1 MPKKTNAPKRAEL
14 REDYVHDRV
23 VIIAPKR
30 SMRPHDVIVHQEVPV
45 SEKNC
50 PFCNE
55 PIVSEPGVLHIGTPK
70 KWRIKVIKNDFPV
83 VTKNNPDVYGTQE
96 VVLETPW
103 HNKELAQFSIDHIR
117 VLFEVYAQRTKTI
130 SRDKKINYIL
140 IFKNNGG
147 VAGQSLMHAHSQ
159 IFATKILP
167 PHIVS
172 KLSRAAEYETLHGS
186 CYYCD
191 LMRDKRV
198 ARRKIYSDKYVMAFT
213 PYASIYNYEA
223 WILPKRHIDNIT
235 QLTKKEHTSIAKA
248 LKGLLQ
254 ALNSMQLPY
263 NFYMHQVL
271 TNDNEHFYL
280 RIAPRRD
287 IWAGIELGSRLIINT
302 IPPEDAAKFYRKFVL
317 R

>member
-1 MPKKTNAPKRAEL
+1 MATRITKPEF
-14 REDYVHDRV
+14 REDYVHDRA

-30 SMRPHDVIVHQEVPV
+30 SMRPHDVVTHQDVPV
-45 SEKNC
+45 SSKNC

-55 PIVSEPGVLHIGTPK
+55 PIVSKAGVFHVGTEK
-70 KWRIKVIKNDFPV
+70 KWRVKVIKNDFPV
-83 VTKNNPDVYGTQE
+83 VSKQNPHVYGTQE

-103 HNKELAQFSIDHIR
+103 HNKELAEFSVDHIS
-117 VLFEVYAQRTKTI
+117 VLLGVYAQRTQALA
-130 SRDKKINYIL
+130 RDKKIKYIL

-159 IFATKILP
+159 IFATEIVP

-172 KLSRAAEYETLHGS
+172 KLARAAEYETKHGH
-186 CYYCD
+186 CYYCN
-191 LMRDKRV
+191 LIREKRM
-198 ARRKIYSDKYVMAFT
+198 APRKIFQNKHIVAFT
-213 PYASIYNYEA
+213 PYASLYNYEA
-223 WILPKRHIDNIT
+223 WIFPKRHVDNIT
-235 QLTKKEHTSIAKA
+235 QLTGDERKSIAKS
-248 LKGLLQ
+248 LKGMLMG
-254 ALNSMQLPY
+254 LNSMQLPY

-271 TNDNEHFYL
+271 TNDNEHLYL

-302 IPPEDAAKFYRKFVL
+302 VPPEEAARFYRKHIL

>member
-1 MPKKTNAPKRAEL
+1 MATKILKSEF
-14 REDYVHDRV
+14 REDYVHDRA

-30 SMRPHDVIVHQEVPV
+30 SLRPHDIFTHQDVPV
-45 SEKNC
+45 SSKNC

-55 PIVSEPGVLHIGTPK
+55 PIVSKPGVYHIGTQK
-70 KWRIKVIKNDFPV
+70 KWRVKVIQNDFPV
-83 VTKNNPDVYGTQE
+83 VTKKNAKVYGTQE

-103 HNKELAQFSIDHIR
+103 HNKELAEFSVDHIR
-117 VLFEVYAQRTKTI
+117 VLFEVYAQRTTAI
-130 SRDKKINYIL
+130 SRDKKIKYML

-159 IFATKILP
+159 IFATSIVP
-167 PHIVS
+167 PHIIS
-172 KLSRAAEYETLHGS
+172 KLSRASEYETKHGN

-191 LMRDKRV
+191 LMREKRMV
-198 ARRKIYSDKYVMAFT
+198 PRKIYSDKNMIAFT
-213 PYASIYNYEA
+213 PYASLYNYEA

-235 QLTKKEHTSIAKA
+235 QLTKEERISMAKA
-248 LKGLLQ
+248 LKGLLL

-271 TNDNEHFYL
+271 TNDDEHFYL
-280 RIAPRRD
+280 RVAPRRD
-287 IWAGIELGSRLIINT
+287 TWAGIELGSRLIINT
-302 IPPEDAAKFYRKFVL
+302 ISPEEAAKFYRKHIL